1 MEDSHV
7 IVPTYGEPEL
17 LVDTVASISDNS
29 VNWVSNGIEY
39 YVISDV
45 TSTSELLQV
54 ARSISTIPVSK

>member
-1 MEDSHV
+1 M
-7 IVPTYGEPEL
+7 
-17 LVDTVASISDNS
+17 DTVASISDNS